1 MPKLSNKRNNRK
13 DVILNSAAILFK
25 AKGYAATSMRDLAE
39 EVGIEAASLYN
50 HISGKAQI
58 LEEIIEKIAN
68 DCLSDLQE
76 IEKTDVT
83 SLNKIEL
90 FLRAHIKL
98 MIYRF
103 EEYFVM
109 VNEWIQL
116 ENDALQ
122 NFINNRKRY
131 IGRVES
137 ILQDG
142 INKGEI
148 KNLLPYTVV
157 LNLLSCVRG
166 LEFWHRT
173 NKTYTAEDMENSMV
187 EQLIGGLRN

>member
-1 MPKLSNKRNNRK
+1 MPKSSTKRNNRK
-13 DVILNSAAILFK
+13 DVILINAANLFK
-25 AKGYAATSMRDLAE
+25 TKGYAATSMRDLAE

-50 HISGKAQI
+50 HISSKAQI

-68 DCLSDLQE
+68 DCLTELQE
-76 IEKTDVT
+76 IEQTDAT
-83 SLNKIEL
+83 SLNKIEQ

-109 VNEWIQL
+109 VNEWIHL
-116 ENDALQ
+116 EYDALQ

-131 IGRVES
+131 IAKVEH

-142 INKGEI
+142 INKEEI
-148 KNLLPYTVV
+148 KPLLPYTVV

-187 EQLIGGLRN
+187 EQLIGGLRR

>member
-76 IEKTDVT
+76 IEKTDVS

-109 VNEWIQL
+109 VNEWIHL
-116 ENDALQ
+116 DHEALQ

-131 IGRVES
+131 IGKVES
-137 ILQDG
+137 ILQEG
-142 INKGEI
+142 IHKGEI

-173 NKTYTAEDMENSMV
+173 NKTYTAESMENSMV
-187 EQLIGGLRN
+187 EQLIGGLRA